1 MTAVRNLRFP
11 LCTHRFALSGLNLE
25 RFMNT
30 VKKAGIPL
38 LSVKR
43 QDQRTLVCEC
53 YSADLPGLSQ
63 LAQEKGWRMQDTRPL
78 GLSALLSA
86 LRRRPGIPIGLALAV
101 ALAIGLTQFIWR
113 VEVHGA
119 GPYRAEIAAYL
130 TQAGLKPGVP
140 RAGLDAQALERA
152 LTRRYPAIAWFHV
165 YVYNITLVVDVTQGV
180 PMPELP
186 SAVPGDVVAQRGGI
200 VDSVRV
206 YAGTA
211 AVKPGDVVRKGQV
224 LIRGVERAADEQYA
238 SVHARGVVMARCWQS
253 HTVQM
258 PLYDVSSAETGR
270 EVAQTQLCTPWY
282 SLPQQLDSPD
292 FLAYNTYV
300 STTPLGGC
308 FFPVF
313 IKNVIQ
319 REVSMEYVPRSQ
331 DEVRR
336 EAADAA
342 LQRLKTALYGYEII
356 DKWVDYCMIEG
367 DTLAATATAE
377 WLMDI
382 GGAAPP

>member
-1 MTAVRNLRFP
+1 MTAVKSLRFP

-30 VKKAGIPL
+30 AKKAGIPL

-43 QDQRTLVCEC
+43 RDQRTLVCEC
-53 YSADLPGLSQ
+53 YSADLPGLNR
-63 LAQEKGWRMQDTRPL
+63 LAQEKGWRLQDTRPL
-78 GLSALLSA
+78 GLSALLGA

-101 ALAIGLTQFIWR
+101 ALAIGLSQFVWR

-119 GPYRAEIAAYL
+119 GAYQAEIASYL
-130 TQAGLKPGVP
+130 AEAGCKPGVP
-140 RAGLDAQALERA
+140 RARLDAQALESA

-186 SAVPGDVVAQRGGI
+186 SAEPGDVVAQRGGI

-238 SVHARGVVMARCWQS
+238 AVHARGVVMARCWQS
-253 HTVQM
+253 NTVRM
-258 PLYDVSSAETGR
+258 PLRDVKSAETGR
-270 EVAQTQLCTPWY
+270 ETSQTQLCTPWY
-282 SLPQQLDSPD
+282 SLPRQLDSPD

-300 STTPLGGC
+300 STTPLVGC

-313 IKNVIQ
+313 VKNVVR
-319 REVSMEYVPRSQ
+319 REVSLEYVARSQ

-342 LQRLKTALYGYEII
+342 MLKLKTALYGYEII

-382 GGAAPP
+382 GGDSPP